1 MATRRSR
8 SIRLALMGTVGL
20 VGTLPLAGC
29 DSGPEAQAFRT
40 VQECIDKTGQD
51 QTCRE
56 AEAAARAL
64 SNEVAPAFRDQAAC
78 EAAFGSCAPAR
89 ALPSREQADAAVA
102 MGDAPPAAAAA
113 PAAGG
118 GSWFLPAA
126 AGFLMGRALGGP
138 PTPYYMRRDGGA
150 VAFNGARAQPLDP
163 RWLQDPQ
170 ARDRQSSFTSRT
182 GSSSSSFYRG
192 SSRSGSSS
200 VTSSPSRSGG
210 FGSSARASGGSSG
223 G

>member
-1 MATRRSR
+1 MAIRRSR
-8 SIRLALMGTVGL
+8 KIRLALMGTVGL

-56 AEAAARAL
+56 AEAAARAMA
-64 SNEVAPAFRDQAAC
+64 NEVGPAFRNQAAC

-89 ALPSREQADAAVA
+89 ALPSREQAEAAVA
-102 MGDAPPAAAAA
+102 MGDAPAAA
-113 PAAGG
+113 PPPAGG
-118 GSWFLPAA
+118 GAGSWFLPAA
-126 AGFLMGRALGGP
+126 AGFLMGRALGGT

-150 VAFNGARAQPLDP
+150 VAFNGRQAQPLDP
-163 RWLQDPQ
+163 RWLADPQ
-170 ARDRQSSFTSRT
+170 QRERQGSFTSRT
-182 GSSSSSFYRG
+182 GSSSSSYYRG

-210 FGSSARASGGSSG
+210 FGSTARGSGGSSG